1 MTTKPK
7 TRKAPAAKPATPKN
21 GATVA
26 PSEPKREVSEIRAL
40 VSRWR
45 WLEADAN
52 YKAATAPTVTESGAL
67 LRIHHDE
74 QEEIKRKL
82 ATLVPETY
90 QDACCLLEFATE
102 MAAEGCCDDLE
113 ISMLK
118 NVLEGLPTAWGA
130 EMEAG
135 REKANKEAI
144 ARMFSNI
151 EYAVKIDSI
160 IEKGRKKRAAA

>member
-1 MTTKPK
+1 
-7 TRKAPAAKPATPKN
+7 
-21 GATVA
+21 
-26 PSEPKREVSEIRAL
+26 
-40 VSRWR
+40 
-45 WLEADAN
+45 
-52 YKAATAPTVTESGAL
+52 VTESGAL